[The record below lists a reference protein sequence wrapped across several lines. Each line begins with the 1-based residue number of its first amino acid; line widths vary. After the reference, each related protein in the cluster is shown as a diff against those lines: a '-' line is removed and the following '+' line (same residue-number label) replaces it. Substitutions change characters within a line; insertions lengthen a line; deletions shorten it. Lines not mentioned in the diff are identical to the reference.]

1 MAKKQKHEPAPGG
14 IFRKFRLIL
23 QEDLTFHEKWAL
35 MLTPFQ
41 VLLLIGLAGILLM
54 VFTYAVVAL
63 TPLRAYVVPGYVADG
78 YREQTTSTFLLA
90 DSLRRRLD
98 LQEQYLSHVN
108 AVFRGETIDSA
119 FVSES
124 ESTATFPH
132 SNSLNNEALDEMRER
147 VEAEDAFIVEGE
159 GVLGESG
166 QLLMAPL
173 NGTISSGFDLVAG
186 HFGVDLVA
194 PEGTGVHA
202 VAPGM
207 VVFSG
212 YTALGGNA
220 LIIQHSR
227 GLISVYQHN
236 SRLNKSTGDAVSV
249 GEIIAV
255 IGNTGDHSSGP
266 HLHFELWE
274 NGQPLDPAQ
283 RIQLERQLIGLPE
296 SGPAQ

>member
-1 MAKKQKHEPAPGG
+1 MEKKDKYEAAPGG

-41 VLLLIGLAGILLM
+41 VLLLAGVAGILL
-54 VFTYAVVAL
+54 VLFTYIIVAL
-63 TPLRAYVVPGYVADG
+63 TPLRAYVVPGYVADN
-78 YREQTTSTFLLA
+78 YRQQTTSTFLLA
-90 DSLRRRLD
+90 DSLKRRLD
-98 LQEQYLSHVN
+98 VQAQYLAHVN
-108 AVFRGETIDSA
+108 AIFRGETVDSLSIA
-119 FVSES
+119 EAGAELDSV
-124 ESTATFPH
+124 TAATTFPPAG
-132 SNSLNNEALDEMRER
+132 SEALDEMRQR

-159 GVLGESG
+159 GVPGESG

-173 NGTISSGFDLVAG
+173 NGSISSAFDLVG
-186 HFGVDLVA
+186 SHFGIDLVA

-220 LIIQHSR
+220 LMIQHAR
-227 GLISVYQHN
+227 GLISVYKHN
-236 SRLNKSTGDAVSV
+236 ARLNKSTGDAVSV

-274 NGQPLDPAQ
+274 NGQPIDPAL
-283 RIQLERQLIGLPE
+283 RIRFE
-296 SGPAQ
+296 SP